1 MMMHSEAIK
10 HELKITN
17 TVPLLANPARS
28 CASQER
34 FVMEGSRKRFRSTT
48 TTIEKSRDKGRDGP
62 KKDTAE
68 PKNKKLKPTQRT
80 YTAFSFLNTATHP
93 VKVSNMGLDKPV
105 EGTGQ
110 RVPASQGPH
119 VIADV
124 TLDKVVEKR
133 HSAAG
138 TQGVKDLLGTGFAPK
153 PKVVKRM
160 LAVDDMLAKSPDGH
174 DFTEKHRDDYFA
186 KYEKKYDKAL
196 GTDVSDHAAVKRR
209 VRTLMNMQPT
219 ATYAWGLGRATHD
232 EMAGKG
238 ESGVAA
244 LSDMEQVATNP
255 GVDVKTLGLT
265 TVDFGFES
273 HFPEKLRQAAQ
284 RNIEDL
290 GEIHKGNN
298 PRNLKLKDFG

>member
-1 MMMHSEAIK
+1 MDSK
-10 HELKITN
+10 
-17 TVPLLANPARS
+17 
-28 CASQER
+28 
-34 FVMEGSRKRFRSTT
+34 KRFRSTT
-48 TTIEKSRDKGRDGP
+48 TTIERNRDKGRDGP

-68 PKNKKLKPTQRT
+68 PKNKKLKPSQRT

-93 VKVSNMGLDKPV
+93 VKVPNMGLDKPV

-110 RVPASQGPH
+110 RAPGSQGPH

-133 HSAAG
+133 HTTAG

-153 PKVVKRM
+153 PKVVKKM
-160 LAVDDMLAKSPDGH
+160 LAADDMLTSAPDGH
-174 DFTEKHRDDYFA
+174 DFTKKHSDDYFA
-186 KYEKKYDKAL
+186 KYEKKYNKAL
-196 GTDVSDHAAVKRR
+196 ATDVSDDVAVKRR

-238 ESGVAA
+238 ESGAAA
-244 LSDMEQVATNP
+244 LSDMAKVASNP

-290 GEIHKGNN
+290 GEIHNGNV
-298 PRNLKLKDFG
+298 PRKLKEKDFG